1 MNRDSKWDRT
11 RAAFLDY
18 PETLLEFMGTR
29 WQDDQPAARPQP
41 KAPDY
46 ARRRAALSA
55 AFPGETLVIPTG
67 TAKVRANDQFY
78 PFRPGSDFVYLTG
91 DHDPDGVLILRPGGD
106 GHEAVVYT
114 RPPSSPNSEEFF
126 WDLMEGRPRTLA
138 DKAAELGAQMATLA
152 EVEDALAGCAPAHTR
167 VLRGLDG
174 RVDASVLPSGPGEGA
189 ARDRELAAAIAE
201 LKLIKDEWEI
211 AQLQDAI
218 DATVRGF
225 EDVTRVLPAEQ
236 GVSERLIEG
245 VFGLRARHDGSDVG
259 YRSIV
264 GAGAHSATSGWQA
277 NSGTT
282 APGDLLLMDMG
293 VENNHLYT
301 ADITRTVPVCGTFT
315 RLQQQVYDI
324 VYASQQAG
332 IDSIKPGV
340 TYRDVHLTCMRVL
353 AEGLSQLGVLPV
365 SVDEAMDPQSMIYRR
380 WTLHS
385 FGHMLGI
392 DVHDCANARAEK
404 YRDGE
409 LGEGYVLTVEPGLYF
424 QPNDDLVPPE
434 LRGIGIR
441 IEDDILVTT
450 GGTINLSASLPR
462 KASDVESWLAAQR
475 EAGPRPGCVK

>member
-1 MNRDSKWDRT
+1 MR
-11 RAAFLDY
+11 
-18 PETLLEFMGTR
+18 
-29 WQDDQPAARPQP
+29 PA
-41 KAPDY
+41 
-46 ARRRAALSA
+46 
-55 AFPGETLVIPTG
+55 
-67 TAKVRANDQFY
+67 
-78 PFRPGSDFVYLTG
+78 
-91 DHDPDGVLILRPGGD
+91 GD
-106 GHEAVVYT
+106 GHEAVLYT
-114 RPPSSPNSEEFF
+114 RPPSSRTSDEFF

-138 DKAAELGAQMATLA
+138 EKATGFGVKVTALA
-152 EVEDALAGCAPAHTR
+152 EAEDALAGCAPARTR

-174 RVDASVLPSGPGEGA
+174 RVDASVLPWGPEEGA
-189 ARDRELAAAIAE
+189 ARDRELAAVTAE
-201 LKLIKDEWEI
+201 LKLVKDEWEI

-225 EDVTRVLPAEQ
+225 EDVTRVLPAER

-245 VFGLRARHDGSDVG
+245 VFGLRARHDGNDVG
-259 YRSIV
+259 YGSIV
-264 GAGAHSATSGWQA
+264 GAGAHSAISGWQV
-277 NSGTT
+277 NSGAT

-301 ADITRTVPVCGTFT
+301 ADITRTMPVCGTFT
-315 RLQQQVYDI
+315 GLQRQVYDI

-332 IDSIKPGV
+332 IDYIKPGV

-365 SVDEAMDPQSMIYRR
+365 SVDEAMDPRSMIYRR
-380 WTLHS
+380 WTLHR

-404 YRDGE
+404 YRGGE

-424 QPNDDLVPPE
+424 QPGDDLVPPE

-441 IEDDILVTT
+441 IEDDILVTVD
-450 GGTINLSASLPR
+450 GTVNLSAGLPR

-475 EAGPRPGCVK
+475 EASPRLACVHDLGQFPRCHRR